1 MGRDLDP
8 EVLAQLVTM
17 VDRTTYSD
25 EARTPKIAL
34 RQIFGRLGL
43 CKLAAD
49 SGLLSI
55 EVVAMLGD
63 TAAAVKA
70 TLKTLV
76 DPAAL
81 GADEAARELSLM
93 QIAAVWHACHALQTQ
108 FATRRAKMEED
119 PSKVPEMAQEDHAEF
134 RGRFVRNHP
143 DVVLLDAKE
152 PHKKFVE
159 KLSRDFLVHGMVP
172 FYAASEIRTRSDTIS
187 QKTGLTRTAEDLLTV
202 SKADEPDQVTDVHTL
217 LNRIHAFFMALEY
230 LNICGYSRAAG
241 PLRYMQE
248 LEQFRIDCPGLPY
261 VMAADSLIR
270 KKIYRLQSEQRETY
284 GSFQEALLEVINNH
298 KYLWN
303 DARTK
308 AVLAKVERKDHEPVR
323 EPDQVQMSDSPAK
336 SPNKNKKKRAR
347 NKELLKEAKQLK
359 KAQEKDQKP
368 PKVERDKRIPEAEWK
383 SISQAASAVSGEKRC
398 HFYNSSMG
406 CSMGDKCRFKHT
418 CMKCGARHPMV
429 GHH

>member
-1 MGRDLDP
+1 
-8 EVLAQLVTM
+8 M
-17 VDRTTYSD
+17 VDRTTYTD
-25 EARTPKIAL
+25 EAHTPKIAL
-34 RQIFGRLGL
+34 RQIFGRLSLRENL

-49 SGLLSI
+49 AGLLSV

-63 TAAAVKA
+63 TAAAVKESI
-70 TLKTLV
+70 KTLV
-76 DPAAL
+76 PQDAL
-81 GADEAARELSLM
+81 GANDAARELSLM
-93 QIAAVWHACHALQTQ
+93 QLAAVWHACHALQTQ

-143 DVVLLDAKE
+143 DVVLLDSKE

-172 FYAASEIRTRSDTIS
+172 FYSASEIRTRSDTIS

-217 LNRIHAFFMALEY
+217 LNRIHAFFMALEF
-230 LNICGYSRAAG
+230 LNICQYSRTAG
-241 PLRYMQE
+241 PLKYLQE

-270 KKIYRLQSEQRETY
+270 KKVYRLQSEQRETY

-308 AVLAKVERKDHEPVR
+308 AVLAKVDRKEVEAAK
-323 EPDQVQMSDSPAK
+323 EPDQVQVHQAESPVK
-336 SPNKNKKKRAR
+336 SSPNKNKKKRQR

-359 KAQEKDQKP
+359 KTQERDTKA
-368 PKVERDKRIPEAEWK
+368 PKVERDKRIPESEWK
-383 SISQAASAVSGEKRC
+383 AISQAATSVTGDKRC

-418 CMKCGARHPMV
+418 CMKCGAQHAMV
-429 GHH
+429 GNH

>member
-1 MGRDLDP
+1 M
-8 EVLAQLVTM
+8 
-17 VDRTTYSD
+17 
-25 EARTPKIAL
+25 
-34 RQIFGRLGL
+34 
-43 CKLAAD
+43 
-49 SGLLSI
+49 LS
-55 EVVAMLGD
+55 
-63 TAAAVKA
+63 
-70 TLKTLV
+70 
-76 DPAAL
+76 
-81 GADEAARELSLM
+81 S
-93 QIAAVWHACHALQTQ
+93 WH
-108 FATRRAKMEED
+108 
-119 PSKVPEMAQEDHAEF
+119 
-134 RGRFVRNHP
+134 
-143 DVVLLDAKE
+143 
-152 PHKKFVE
+152 
-159 KLSRDFLVHGMVP
+159 
-172 FYAASEIRTRSDTIS
+172 
-187 QKTGLTRTAEDLLTV
+187 
-202 SKADEPDQVTDVHTL
+202 
-217 LNRIHAFFMALEY
+217 LEY

-406 CSMGDKCRFKHT
+406 CSMGDKRRFKHT

-429 GHH
+429 GNH